1 MAEFLQLKGTS
12 GLPSALPSSG
22 VAGVYTT
29 ASLGTEANF
38 PPPPLPSFL
47 SPGETCPGA
56 SPFLGGEVGRRVWK
70 KNQAP
75 GEEGI
80 GLAPLLFTSHSLK

>member
-1 MAEFLQLKGTS
+1 MAGFLQLKGTS
-12 GLPSALPSSG
+12 GLPSTLPSSG

-29 ASLGTEANF
+29 ASLGTEAN
-38 PPPPLPSFL
+38 PPLPSFL

-56 SPFLGGEVGRRVWK
+56 SPFLAGEVGLRVWK
-70 KNQAP
+70 KSQAP

-80 GLAPLLFTSHSLK
+80 GLAPLLFTTHGLK